1 MAALDVEE
9 RRWPGSSEVMT
20 MDMGLAGKVAIV
32 TGGSAG
38 IGYAAAHS
46 MAKEGTRVVIC
57 ARRADALEAAAGAMR
72 EDTGAEI
79 IGAAADVSQ
88 EADIKRIFDL
98 TLEKFGRLDIVVN
111 NAGKSHAEP
120 VTVVDDQGWQ
130 EDLDLKLF
138 AAIRTIRL
146 AVPHLTAA
154 GGGSIINVVNIGAKA
169 PAAGSVPTS
178 VSRAAGIALTK
189 AASKDLAKHN
199 IRVNAVCIGLIKSD
213 QHTRRAA
220 AANRLHEM
228 DQIYAE
234 MAVARGVPL
243 GRVGEAEEAGDL
255 IAFLASDRSRYIS
268 GTAINMDGGAS
279 AVV

>member
-1 MAALDVEE
+1 
-9 RRWPGSSEVMT
+9 

-38 IGYAAAHS
+38 IGYAAAAS
-46 MAKEGTRVVIC
+46 LAKEGANVVIV
-57 ARRADALEAAAGAMR
+57 ARRADALAAAAGSIR

-79 IGAAADVSQ
+79 VDAVGDVSL
-88 EADIKRIFDL
+88 EADIQRVFDL
-98 TLEKFGRLDIVVN
+98 TLSKFGRLDILVN

-120 VTVVDDQGWQ
+120 VTVVDDAGWQ
-130 EDLDLKLF
+130 ADLDLKLF

-146 AVPHLTAA
+146 AVPEMTKV

-169 PAAGSVPTS
+169 PAASSTPTS

-189 AASKDLAKHN
+189 AASRDLAKHN

-228 DQIYAE
+228 DQIYAD
-234 MAVARGVPL
+234 MAVQRGVPL

-255 IAFLASDRSRYIS
+255 IAFLGSDRSRYIT

>member
-1 MAALDVEE
+1 
-9 RRWPGSSEVMT
+9 MT

-38 IGYAAAHS
+38 IGYAAAYS
-46 MAKEGTRVVIC
+46 MAKEGANVVIC
-57 ARRADALEAAAGAMR
+57 ARRADALEAAAGSIR

-79 IGAAADVSQ
+79 VPVAGDVSQ
-88 EADIKRIFDL
+88 EADIQRLFDQ
-98 TLEKFGRLDIVVN
+98 TLAKFGRLDILVN

-130 EDLDLKLF
+130 ADLDLKLF

-228 DQIYAE
+228 DAVYQE
-234 MAVARGVPL
+234 MAIARGVPL